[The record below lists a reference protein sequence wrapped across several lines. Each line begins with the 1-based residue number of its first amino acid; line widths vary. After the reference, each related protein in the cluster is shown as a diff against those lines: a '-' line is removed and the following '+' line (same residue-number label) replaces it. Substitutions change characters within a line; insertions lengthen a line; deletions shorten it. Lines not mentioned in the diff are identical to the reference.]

1 VFCPKCG
8 KELSDDAQFCIKCG
22 HGVGTGSGASVA
34 QPTKS
39 SHTGMWVLLILLA
52 GALIWFLW
60 NVQNRSH
67 GNTAIDGTRVSTL
80 PNLISLP
87 RAQVITNTA
96 ITVKAAGYDF
106 YKFTV
111 PLGATNVSVDGHFSA
126 TGGAGNDI
134 EVVILNEDNFANF
147 QNHHDAQTYYNSGK
161 VTQDSIHAVLAG
173 GGTYYLVFNNGFSL
187 LTPKAVAADATLH
200 FTN

>member
-8 KELSDDAQFCIKCG
+8 KELPEDAQFCIKCG
-22 HGVGTGSGASVA
+22 HGIGTGPATSADQA
-34 QPTKS
+34 AKS
-39 SHTGMWVLLILLA
+39 SRTGTWVLLTLLA

-60 NVQNRSH
+60 NVQNRPTTV
-67 GNTAIDGTRVSTL
+67 NNPTRISTI
-80 PNLISLP
+80 PNLVSLP
-87 RAQVITNTA
+87 RTVPITNGA
-96 ITVKAAGYDF
+96 
-106 YKFTV
+106 FTV
-111 PLGATNVSVDGHFSA
+111 QAKGYNYYKLTVPPGATNVSVDGHFSA

-161 VTQDSIHAVLAG
+161 VTQLSINAVLPG

-187 LTPKAVAADATLH
+187 LTPKAVAADATLQY
-200 FTN
+200 TN